1 MSIFDNTYGASSLD
15 QPNFTMDTMFFE
27 VIKAGG
33 SMVWVGAGGK
43 GKTLGARLQQASLAH
58 LYASKGNNNV
68 PVCFFNTCTLS
79 FRYHADQAS
88 QFIAFF
94 CEREAIKSN
103 NMVHKEVI
111 ALRAVMSDTFA
122 GQKDLLSRCMD
133 RAVKTSMIK
142 KGNGGLGKKGSDS
155 EINQVSSGLKE
166 ELVRSFSDDAIISP
180 ASLLADTRINDA
192 FVSFIEELLMQRAE
206 APEDGSQPALMIG
219 VAMMKLTRAMHHYF
233 GNSASQLSEFGITD
247 AGITASVGRH
257 DVNEYI
263 VTLGEFEYRIRGMKH
278 INIALALSYGFA
290 TRISSLGSMFAEEI
304 AGGALLT
311 GGLSED
317 VPYTVQMM
325 NDTCTRTGAFVIV
338 ELRDDFDKSASDN
351 FSTDLTDTQRRM
363 IASSRCAIYLTDLG
377 VGHFRLRAYDP
388 SEPEGIEPSVR
399 IDLQKLVDE
408 RAPFIDPTTKQ
419 ASFPQ
424 NASKVVY
431 SSVFRRTL
439 KNLGQTSVQ

>member
-1 MSIFDNTYGASSLD
+1 MSIFGNDSLD
-15 QPNFTMDTMFFE
+15 RVPFSQRTIFQE

-33 SMVWVGAGGK
+33 AMVWVGAGGK
-43 GKTLGARLQQASLAH
+43 GKTLGARLQQAALAH
-58 LYASKGNNNV
+58 HYAGKNNNNL
-68 PVCFFNTCTLS
+68 PVCYFNTCSLS
-79 FRYHADQAS
+79 FRYHADQAC

-94 CEREAIKSN
+94 SEREAVKPN
-103 NMVHKEVI
+103 NLVHKEVI
-111 ALRAVMSDTFA
+111 QLRSVVFEAFA
-122 GQKDLLSRCMD
+122 TEKDLLNQCMS
-133 RAVKTSMIK
+133 RAVKTSMIS
-142 KGNGGLGKKGSDS
+142 GNGGRLGEADS
-155 EINQVSSGLKE
+155 EKKISRTSDALSV
-166 ELVRSFSDDAIISP
+166 ELQNSFSDGAVISP

-192 FVSFIEELLMQRAE
+192 FVSFIEELLMRRAIN
-206 APEDGSQPALMIG
+206 PTDGSQTALSMG
-219 VAMMKLTRAMHHYF
+219 VAMMNLTRAMHIQF

-263 VTLGEFEYRIRGMKH
+263 VTLGDFEYRIRGMKH
-278 INIALALSYGFA
+278 INIALALSYAFA

-338 ELRDDFDKSASDN
+338 ELRDDFDKSQNDA
-351 FSTDLTDTQRRM
+351 FSSDLTDTQRRM

-388 SEPEGIEPSVR
+388 SEPEGIEPSVT
-399 IDLQKLVDE
+399 IDLERLVMDRE
-408 RAPFIDPTTKQ
+408 PFIDPNTKQ
-419 ASFPQ
+419 ASFPRT
-424 NASKVVY
+424 ASKNAYV
-431 SSVFRRTL
+431 SVFKRTL
-439 KNLGQTSVQ
+439 KNLGQTSVR